1 MEARKLATILLYHGA
16 MSVVHVEMRKRNA
29 FGSAS
34 STCRGYRE
42 PLGIF
47 GSCVKFSV
55 KNTGKIFTLQILML
69 RDIIC
74 IEHYANLTTYGRELL
89 DL

>member
-1 MEARKLATILLYHGA
+1 MEARKLATILLYHGV

-29 FGSAS
+29 FGSS
-34 STCRGYRE
+34 CSTCRGYRK
-42 PLGIF
+42 PLCSF

-55 KNTGKIFTLQILML
+55 KNTDKIFTLQILML

-74 IEHYANLTTYGRELL
+74 FEHYANLTT
-89 DL
+89 

>member
-1 MEARKLATILLYHGA
+1 MEARKLATVLVYHGA

-29 FGSAS
+29 FGSAC

-47 GSCVKFSV
+47 GS
-55 KNTGKIFTLQILML
+55 
-69 RDIIC
+69 
-74 IEHYANLTTYGRELL
+74 
-89 DL
+89 

>member
-1 MEARKLATILLYHGA
+1 MEARKLATILLYHSA

-29 FGSAS
+29 FGSAC
-34 STCRGYRE
+34 STCRGYGE

-47 GSCVKFSV
+47 GSSVKFSV
-55 KNTGKIFTLQILML
+55 KNIGNIFTLQILML

-74 IEHYANLTTYGRELL
+74 IEHYANLTT
-89 DL
+89 